1 MKRQINGLF
10 VRFAETNQKLN
21 WFHKELN
28 VLQWANP
35 VPSVRAA
42 LTEIKKMGHPLHI
55 VTARSEAEK
64 ASFSYAIPAA
74 VLTESLMSVMRVTD
88 TDDSRLS

>member
-1 MKRQINGLF
+1 VEPIQLLVCFCESNEETINLSLHSFEGQGLCAYLRQ
-10 VRFAETNQKLN
+10 N

-55 VTARSEAEK
+55 VTARFK
-64 ASFSYAIPAA
+64 PI
-74 VLTESLMSVMRVTD
+74 
-88 TDDSRLS
+88 